1 MLLCKVSALSAL
13 WPVAAVVV
21 VGAAGVNHDGL
32 AALDV
37 LLPARNRG
45 AALLRREAE
54 MLERQA
60 PRNVESAAA
69 AAPNTDG
76 DAGDAGLHVAGDGL
90 MSTRGLTT
98 VRKDNGNLEVEIERL
113 EQEHSHLEDDH
124 KTMRDEY
131 RKLVDPMRKYFDEHP
146 AAPRVLAITTATT
159 TSLGWSVADLK
170 EMRDSAKF
178 VHESHQEIAGE
189 ADKVSAQWK
198 LIMKHKPNVEIPA
211 GGATHAT
218 EHVKTDVAAA
228 PVPNG

>member
-13 WPVAAVVV
+13 WPVAAVAV
-21 VGAAGVNHDGL
+21 VGSAGVNHDGL

-37 LLPARNRG
+37 LLPARERG
-45 AALLRREAE
+45 AALVRREAE
-54 MLERQA
+54 LLGRQA

-69 AAPNTDG
+69 AA
-76 DAGDAGLHVAGDGL
+76 A
-90 MSTRGLTT
+90 
-98 VRKDNGNLEVEIERL
+98 VRTDNGNLEFEIKRL

-146 AAPRVLAITTATT
+146 AAPRAFAITTATT
-159 TSLGWSVADLK
+159 TSSGWSAADLK

-189 ADKVSAQWK
+189 ADKLSTEWK
-198 LIMKHKPNVEIPA
+198 LIMKHTPNVEIPA

-218 EHVKTDVAAA
+218 EHVETDVAAA